1 MGIQEVILECDS
13 QIVAD
18 ALKGVSE
25 PLTMISTTIEGIC
38 HKLQDLDKYN
48 FPILEGKTTVQH
60 TSWLNMS
67 IILLVV

>member
-25 PLTMISTTIEGIC
+25 PLTMISTIIEGIC

-48 FPILEGKTTVQH
+48 FPISEGKTTVQH
-60 TSWLNMS
+60 TSWLNMP
-67 IILLVV
+67 IILLAM